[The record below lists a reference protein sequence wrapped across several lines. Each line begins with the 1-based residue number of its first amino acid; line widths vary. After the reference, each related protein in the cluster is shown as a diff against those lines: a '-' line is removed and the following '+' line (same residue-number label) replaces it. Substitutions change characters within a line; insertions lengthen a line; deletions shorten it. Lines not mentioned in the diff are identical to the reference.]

1 MEHTPFDTVESAEE
15 FLHLLHVEIEKA
27 HSQISELLAESEKDP
42 TAERRLEALR
52 LVVHKLTQLSK
63 NTASSLRLLH
73 DLKTLRKLL
82 LR

>member
-27 HSQISELLAESEKDP
+27 QSQINELLAETERDK

-52 LVVHKLTQLSK
+52 LVMHKLLQLSK
-63 NTASSLRLLH
+63 NTDSSLRLLH